1 MFNRISAQGRRVLSS
16 SALALALGMGV
27 AAGSMAFSTPA
38 LAAKKA
44 PALKLSPAFQKIAAD
59 AQKSIEAAKGGG
71 DSAAAKALLDQA
83 FAAVVNNDD
92 KFMAGN
98 LAVSLG
104 SATQDSAMQR
114 RGLESMLASGKVPLE
129 EQGKYNV
136 FVGQLALQARD
147 YAAAQAA
154 ILEAKRLNHVDPEM
168 DVVLAEAYI
177 GNNQA
182 AQGLGVLSQAIETRR
197 AAGQMAPEA
206 WYRRGL
212 GLAYK
217 AKALDQAGVFAKALA
232 RDYPTKENWA
242 GAITVVRE
250 VGNYKDQEV
259 LDLMRLMDA
268 TGSYA
273 ERNDYLEYIQ
283 TADARRLPG
292 EVLHV
297 IEAGLASGKVP
308 ATDGFMLDAKA
319 IASGRLAADKAS
331 LAGLERDARGA
342 AASAATLSGAGD
354 AFLSYNE
361 PAKAIDFFTLALAK
375 PGIDQPRVLTRLGIA
390 QVKAGRYAEAQATL
404 AKVTGPRKPIA
415 DLWALY
421 AGSKA
426 APPRATA
433 AVSPAAAPK

>member
-1 MFNRISAQGRRVLSS
+1 MFNRISAQGRRALSS
-16 SALALALGMGV
+16 SALALALGLGV
-27 AAGSMAFSTPA
+27 AAGGLAFSTPA

-44 PALKLSPAFQKIAAD
+44 APLKLSPAFQKIALD
-59 AQKSIEAAKGGG
+59 AQKAIETAKGGG
-71 DSAAAKALLDQA
+71 DPAAAKALLDQA
-83 FAAVVNNDD
+83 FAAVVNDDD

-104 SATQDSAMQR
+104 SAAKDSVLQR
-114 RGLESMLASGKVPLE
+114 RGLESMLASGKVPVE
-129 EQGKYNV
+129 DQGRFNV
-136 FVGQLALQARD
+136 FVAQLAMQARD
-147 YAAAQAA
+147 YPATRAA

-168 DVVLAEAYI
+168 DVILAEAYI
-177 GNNQA
+177 GENQT
-182 AQGLGVLSQAIETRR
+182 AQGLTVLAQAIETRR

-212 GLAYK
+212 GLSYK

-273 ERNDYLEYIQ
+273 EKNDYLEYIQ

-297 IEAGLASGKVP
+297 IEAGIASGKVP
-308 ATDGFMLDAKA
+308 VTDGFASDAKA
-319 IASGRLAADKAS
+319 VASGRLAADKAS
-331 LAGLERDARGA
+331 LAGLERDARGP

-375 PGIDQPRVLTRLGIA
+375 PGIDQARVLTRLGIA
-390 QVKAGRYAEAQATL
+390 QVKGGRYAEAQATL
-404 AKVTGPRKPIA
+404 AKVTGPRKAIA

-426 APPRATA
+426 APPSATA
-433 AVSPAAAPK
+433 AVSPAATK